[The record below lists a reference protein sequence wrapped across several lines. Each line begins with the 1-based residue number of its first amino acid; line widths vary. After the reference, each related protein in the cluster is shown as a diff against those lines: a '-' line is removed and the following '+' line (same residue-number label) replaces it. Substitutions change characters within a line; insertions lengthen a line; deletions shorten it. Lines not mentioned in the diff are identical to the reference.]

1 MIPTPFRVL
10 DRLREGRPPRA
21 DEVRAAVAGAAD
33 GSWSDAQL
41 GAFLM
46 AVAIHGLDAAAVRE
60 LTLAMLDSG
69 ERWDLAADVPTLT
82 DKHSTGGVADT
93 VSLVLGPLL
102 AACDVPV
109 VMVTGRG
116 LGHTMGTTDKLEAI
130 PGLTLEHERTAVA
143 RLLARHR
150 LAILTS
156 TPALAPADRRLY
168 ALRDQ
173 TATIR
178 SIPLITG
185 SILSKKLA
193 TGAAGLVF
201 DVKTGNGAF
210 LTDPAQARRLAEKL
224 VETCRGLGRAASALL
239 TDMSQPLGEWAGHTA
254 ELLATFDAL
263 EGRGEPDLMAVT
275 SALAVEMAALVGRPV
290 GEAELEDAI
299 ASGRAREVFVRWAEA
314 QGGDPRWLANP
325 SFELAPVEA
334 AIAAPRAGVLARV
347 DTRQLGLLL
356 AEAGGGRLGPEPI
369 DFGVALRTRARLGQ
383 RVETGDELA
392 RLHLRREDPALVA
405 RVAAC
410 YEIGDAGEAPAL
422 IGERIG

>member
-1 MIPTPFRVL
+1 LTPTAFRVL
-10 DRLREGRPPRA
+10 DRLREGHPPRA

-33 GSWSDAQL
+33 GSWGDAQL

-46 AVAIHGLDAAAVRE
+46 AVAIRGLDTAAIRE
-60 LTLAMLDSG
+60 LTVAMLESG
-69 ERWDLAADVPTLT
+69 EQWDLAADVPALT

-102 AACDVPV
+102 AACGVPV

-130 PGLTLEHERTAVA
+130 PGLTLEHERPAVA
-143 RLLARHR
+143 RLLRDHQ

-156 TPALAPADRRLY
+156 TPSLAPADRRLY

-210 LTDPAQARRLAEKL
+210 LTDPAAAHRLAEKL
-224 VETCRGLGRAASALL
+224 VETCRALGRRASALL

-254 ELLATFDAL
+254 EVMATFDCL
-263 EGRGEPDLMAVT
+263 EGRGEPALVAVT
-275 SALAVEMAALVGRPV
+275 LALAREMAALVGVPV
-290 GEAELEDAI
+290 ADAELERALAD
-299 ASGRAREVFVRWAEA
+299 GRARERFVRWAEA
-314 QGGDPRWLANP
+314 QGGDPAWLASP
-325 SFELAPVEA
+325 RFELAPVEA
-334 AIAAPRAGVLARV
+334 PIEAPRAGVLARV

-369 DFGVALRTRARLGQ
+369 DFGVALRHRVRLGQ
-383 RVETGDELA
+383 RVEPGDELA
-392 RLHLRREDPALVA
+392 RLHLRREDAALVA

-410 YEIGDAGEAPAL
+410 YEVADEGEAPAL
-422 IGERIG
+422 VGERIG